1 MQALH
6 DITAADAAAQDAARA
21 YADAHWR
28 YQDDRDPTPYAD
40 AATAACHAFAEA
52 ARVARAA
59 ADTYAA
65 RSALYASRA
74 RAAQQKDIEP

>member
-6 DITAADAAAQDAARA
+6 DMTAADMVAQDAARA

-28 YQDDRDPTPYAD
+28 YQDDGNPTPYAD
-40 AATAACHAFAEA
+40 AAMMACHAFAEA

-74 RAAQQKDIEP
+74 RAAQQKD